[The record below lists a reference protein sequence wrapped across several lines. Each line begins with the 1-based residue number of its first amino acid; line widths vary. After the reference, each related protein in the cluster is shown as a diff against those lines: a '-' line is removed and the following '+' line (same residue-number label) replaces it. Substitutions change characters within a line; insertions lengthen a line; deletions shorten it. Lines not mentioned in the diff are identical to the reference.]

1 MTQDHQ
7 AVVPDLMEGARCA
20 ASHPE
25 AELLQRQVWSDC
37 FSQRNRRT
45 EHTTN
50 KKKALLP
57 ASETRGSG
65 HL

>member
-25 AELLQRQVWSDC
+25 AELLQRQVWSVC

-57 ASETRGSG
+57 ASETGGSG